1 MQAGGTHVGQYRG
14 MQGQA
19 VHAGGVQATGAGRV
33 QILRVGGAQ
42 PGFPLLEQ
50 GGQTGEGGVLGRGA
64 GLGQQAGGFLG
75 LLAEQGHFVCQSHE
89 GLLGL
94 ARLSIRCRRNEG
106 KGTRTGRRLPAAPR
120 PLRERCPRPCLTGAA
135 GRSPCAVGRGIPA
148 WTGGCAAC
156 RPCRREKAG
165 RVFPTAGRGFSLTE
179 GRPLS
184 YINRPHRDSSGDRGR
199 SFCKEH

>member
-19 VHAGGVQATGAGRV
+19 VHAGGVQATDAGRV

-75 LLAEQGHFVCQSHE
+75 EQGHFVCQSHE

-106 KGTRTGRRLPAAPR
+106 KGTRTGRRLPSAPR

-148 WTGGCAAC
+148 WTGGMRGLQALPQGKGRTGIPYRGQGFFFDR
-156 RPCRREKAG
+156 RPSPILHK
-165 RVFPTAGRGFSLTE
+165 
-179 GRPLS
+179 
-184 YINRPHRDSSGDRGR
+184 
-199 SFCKEH
+199 